1 MSKVLKNQTGSP
13 ISIPDTGVSLAASP
27 ATYTIP
33 PTDFLL
39 WAASS
44 DIITQIGSGNVI
56 VSDGATNLSI
66 ADGTALIQGNFPST
80 VKITDGTDTLDIT
93 AAGRVSVDSIVGT
106 IVLPTGAS
114 SSANQVIQT
123 TALNSIDTKLTNNA
137 TSTLQTAGNASLVS
151 IDTKLTNNATSTL
164 QTAGNASLVSIDTKL
179 TNNAT
184 STLQTAG
191 NASLV
196 SIDAGIPAALGQTTM
211 SASMP
216 VTLASNQSALP
227 ITASE
232 DTGKKTFSA
241 VIELAAIGNNKSMFS
256 IVNAV
261 GSGVVVKI
269 REIKLINSQ
278 TAPISGIVGIFRTL
292 RISNHSAGTNITPVT
307 FDTADSLNV
316 NVTIKTNSTVSGEG
330 STALSV
336 ARFST
341 DDWGSG
347 ASDVESTDHAL
358 QTLIPLYSDKPGSK
372 PVTIREGEGLTIKQT
387 FNSSVGTFDIIVI
400 FTEE

>member
-123 TALNSIDTKLTNNA
+123 TALN
-137 TSTLQTAGNASLVS
+137 S